1 RSGPAGA
8 TTLRRRVAPANG
20 GFRRSRRTRTR
31 TATSTWTPVSGA
43 TSRWRARTTFSAS
56 TGSKRWQQNRSW
68 TESPSLGA
76 ARVVGLPTLGRA
88 QSHPSP
94 RSGDGGAGWG
104 CHEQPIRGDTPTL
117 TFRAKTRAGGRRRD
131 RGSGNAQLVGG
142 ATKPRPLISAVGG
155 CSPRREAAERG
166 RRGRAPT
173 AP

>member
-94 RSGDGGAGWG
+94 RSGEGEDPG
-104 CHEQPIRGDTPTL
+104 RGYTPTL
-117 TFRAKTRAGGRRRD
+117 TLPRAKTRGGRRWRD
-131 RGSGNAQLVGG
+131 RASSDAQLVG
-142 ATKPRPLISAVGG
+142 ASAR
-155 CSPRREAAERG
+155 PRRLSSASGVGSRPRKAAY
-166 RRGRAPT
+166 RAAGSPEPP
-173 AP
+173 AA